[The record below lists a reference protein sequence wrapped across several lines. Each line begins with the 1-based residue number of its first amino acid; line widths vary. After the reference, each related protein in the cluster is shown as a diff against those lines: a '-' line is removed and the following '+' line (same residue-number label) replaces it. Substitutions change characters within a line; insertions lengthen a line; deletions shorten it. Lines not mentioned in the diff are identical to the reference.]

1 MEDSSE
7 EEGDEPSS
15 SDDDDEGPGPF
26 YTPLSGPS
34 PHRRDQSPP
43 SDPGTPDIS
52 GNTPGRIRGLG
63 RRLSK
68 VKKQLRQHWVVRK
81 PLALSPSPDRPAL
94 PSPRP
99 VDSTP
104 NLTPVAPARLEEPGQ
119 ALSPDPGPRGAGPI
133 RLRSPEEPADPPDPP
148 ARDHRPRQPPPRYQ
162 SEDFTPAPKGK
173 KESKGSH
180 KRRKQ

>member
-7 EEGDEPSS
+7 EEGEDPSS
-15 SDDDDEGPGPF
+15 SGDEGDEAPGPF

-43 SDPGTPDIS
+43 PDPGTPDMS
-52 GNTPGRIRGLG
+52 GDTPGRIRGLG

-68 VKKQLRQHWVVRK
+68 VKKQLREHWIVRQ
-81 PLALSPSPDRPAL
+81 PRALSPSPDRPAL

-119 ALSPDPGPRGAGPI
+119 ALSPDPGPRGAGPL
-133 RLRSPEEPADPPDPP
+133 RLRSPGESAAPQHPP
-148 ARDHRPRQPPPRYQ
+148 ALGRRSRQPPARYQ
-162 SEDFTPAPKGK
+162 SEDFIPAHKVKKEGKGDHKGK
-173 KESKGSH
+173 K
-180 KRRKQ
+180 